1 MAGGIKE
8 KKEYE
13 VVGEEEEKDVECS
26 LCMEKA
32 KNPMIYKCC
41 LQLTCQKCY
50 TSWRR
55 EFRRVDC
62 PFCRHNPTSAVK
74 KKRKG
79 GSGRRCEGI
88 QKRRR
93 EKVKLQIALG
103 KKKRSG
109 FLIPLKAIPDI
120 INESLQNIGS
130 AFRVRK
136 EAIATIRLAIEQYG
150 VERMAISQAIAKA
163 RGCTLVRHIEID

>member
-1 MAGGIKE
+1 MADDIK
-8 KKEYE
+8 
-13 VVGEEEEKDVECS
+13 GEKDVECS

-32 KNPMIYKCC
+32 NIPMTYKCC

-74 KKRKG
+74 KRKG
-79 GSGRRCEGI
+79 GSRRREGI
-88 QKRRR
+88 QKRRH
-93 EKVKLQIALG
+93 EKVKLQMLSE
-103 KKKRSG
+103 KKKRSE
-109 FLIPLKAIPDI
+109 FLIPLKAMPNLIK
-120 INESLQNIGS
+120 EALQSIGS
-130 AFRVRK
+130 TFRVTK
-136 EAIATIRLAIEQYG
+136 EVATTIRLAIEQYG
-150 VERMAISQAIAKA
+150 VERMAVSQAIAKA

>member
-1 MAGGIKE
+1 MASGIKG
-8 KKEYE
+8 KKEYG
-13 VVGEEEEKDVECS
+13 VVVEEEKDVECS

-55 EFRRVDC
+55 EYRRVDC
-62 PFCRHNPTSAVK
+62 PFCRHNPTSAIK
-74 KKRKG
+74 KKGASRRK
-79 GSGRRCEGI
+79 GI

-93 EKVKLQIALG
+93 EKVKLQMLSE
-103 KKKRSG
+103 KKKRSE
-109 FLIPLKAIPDI
+109 FLIPLKAMPNLIK
-120 INESLQNIGS
+120 EALQSIGS
-130 AFRVRK
+130 TFRVTK
-136 EAIATIRLAIEQYG
+136 EVATTVRLAIEQYG
-150 VERMAISQAIAKA
+150 VERMAVSQAIAKA